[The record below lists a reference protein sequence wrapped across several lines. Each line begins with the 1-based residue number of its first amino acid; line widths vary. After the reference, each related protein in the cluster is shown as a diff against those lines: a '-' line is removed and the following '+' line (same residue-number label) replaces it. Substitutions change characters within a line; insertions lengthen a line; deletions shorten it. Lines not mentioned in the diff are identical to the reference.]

1 MSIDNQLLHIH
12 IISDSIGATATKV
25 AQATVAQF
33 PEIEYEIH
41 KHILIE
47 NEQQLIEALESAKQT
62 HGIIFMTISNSH
74 QAYIAEAFSAENN
87 LVLHNLIQPFTKE
100 IEQRTGIK
108 PIALKG
114 SQFELSDQYFNRIK
128 AIEFTLNNDDG
139 KNPEAL
145 KEADIVILGVSR
157 TGKTPL
163 SMYLGTLGYK
173 VTNLPLI
180 PEKEITPILFKI
192 PSSKIVGLTNNADII
207 CNHRQKRMSE
217 FGLNSAT
224 RYASKERVDEELA
237 YAESIYQKLQC
248 PVINVSERSIEE
260 SSVIILDV
268 LNLPHKP
275 RW

>member
-1 MSIDNQLLHIH
+1 MSTDNQLLHIH

-33 PEIEYEIH
+33 PEMEYEIH

-47 NEQQLIEALESAKQT
+47 NEQQLIEALESAKHT

-74 QAYIAEAFSAENN
+74 QAYIAEAFAAENN
-87 LVLHNLIQPFTKE
+87 LVIHNLIQPFTKD

-108 PIALKG
+108 PVGLKG

-180 PEKEITPILFKI
+180 PEKEITPILFEI

-217 FGLNSAT
+217 FGLSSAT